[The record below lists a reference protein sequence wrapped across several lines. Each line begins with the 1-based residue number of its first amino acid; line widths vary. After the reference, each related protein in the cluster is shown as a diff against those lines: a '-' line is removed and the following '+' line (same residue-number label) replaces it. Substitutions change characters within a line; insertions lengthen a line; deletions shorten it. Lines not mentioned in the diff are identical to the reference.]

1 MGYNKIIAN
10 GKTYID
16 LTGDDVTAANLLR
29 GTKAHDN
36 AGDQIVGEC
45 DFDMDTSAAT
55 ATAADILAD
64 QTAGVNGTMVTG
76 SMPNLGGASG
86 SINTKDGE
94 YTIGMGFHD
103 GSGKVGLD
111 ATEKAKLIP
120 ENIKEGVDL
129 FGVTGTLAPAS
140 GVTAQAKSADP
151 SFTEQT
157 ILPDAGYDY
166 LTQVTIG
173 AIPVVET
180 PNATGITVVIG

>member
-1 MGYNKIIAN
+1 MGYNKLIAN

-16 LTGDDVTAANLLR
+16 LTGDDVTAADILA
-29 GTKAHDN
+29 GKKAHDN
-36 AGDQIVGEC
+36 GGEEITGTC
-45 DFDMDTSAAT
+45 TFDMDTSAAT
-55 ATAADILAD
+55 ATAPDILSG
-64 QTAGVNGTMVTG
+64 QTAGINGQLVTG
-76 SMPNLGGASG
+76 SMPNLGGAGG
-86 SINTKDGE
+86 SLNTKDGE

-140 GVTAQAKSADP
+140 GVTAQAKSANP

-157 ILPDAGYDY
+157 VLPDAGYDY
-166 LTQVTIG
+166 LTQVTIA

-180 PNATGITVVIG
+180 PNATGTTVTIG